1 MMFLR
6 TYLRALAT
14 LRQHAWVAGILV
26 LANLLVAG
34 LQFVDPLLFGR
45 VVELLTRS
53 STMTTD
59 QLWQEGGTLLGIWAA
74 VGIAGIAASIVST
87 LHAERMAHR
96 MRLMAM
102 ARYFGHVL
110 HLPPEFHGDAH
121 SGRLVKTMIGGADS
135 LFWLWLS
142 FFRDQLATFVA
153 ALVLLPLTVF
163 LNWRLALVLIALTL
177 LFCIA
182 TVLVITHTEEGQ
194 ARAQRWQI
202 QLAGTAQ
209 DALANVIV
217 MQSFT
222 RLAAEQSLFREIV
235 QKVIQHQFPVLNW
248 WAVVGVMTRAACTIT
263 VIAIVVYG
271 TVLHLRGQAT
281 VGEIV
286 SFMGLAT
293 LLINRLDSAMIFLAR
308 LFSEVPGLNAFFAV
322 LDAQSTV
329 PEKPGAPALV
339 VQRGE
344 VAFEQVG
351 FRYPSGE
358 RVLSEVDFTAAA
370 GSVVALVGHTGAG
383 KRTAMA
389 LLQRMWDPQEG
400 RIAIDGHD
408 LRDVSV
414 ESLRRNIGVVFQ
426 EAMLL
431 NRTIRENLLIG
442 KPDAT
447 QAELEAACIVADA
460 HEFIVRQADGYDT
473 MVGERGATL
482 SGGQRQRLAI
492 ARALLK
498 DPPIL
503 VLDEATS
510 ALDAATEARVASAL
524 RRLMAGRTTFIIA
537 HRLSTVRDAD
547 QILVFEHG
555 HIVERG
561 SFAELVA
568 QGGPFASLVA
578 TQLTPAQ

>member
-1 MMFLR
+1 MTFLR
-6 TYLRALAT
+6 IYLRAIGT
-14 LRQHAWVAGILV
+14 LRESMWLAIMLV
-26 LANLLVAG
+26 VANLVVAA
-34 LQFVDPLLFGR
+34 LQFMDPLLFGR

-53 STMTTD
+53 STMSAD
-59 QLWQEGGTLLGIWAA
+59 ELWREGGTLIGIWAL
-74 VGIAGIAASIVST
+74 VGLLGIAASIVST

-96 MRLMAM
+96 LRLAAM
-102 ARYFGHVL
+102 NRYFGHVL

-135 LFWLWLS
+135 MFWLWLS
-142 FFRDQLATFVA
+142 FFRDQLSTFVA

-163 LNWRLALVLIALTL
+163 LNWQLALLLIALTT
-177 LFCIA
+177 LFCVA
-182 TVLVITHTEEGQ
+182 TVLVVVHTEEGQ

-209 DALANVIV
+209 DALANVVV

-222 RLAAEQSLFREIV
+222 RLAAEQSLFREII
-235 QKVIQHQFPVLNW
+235 QKVIAHQFPVLNW

-263 VIAIVVYG
+263 VIAIVVLG
-271 TVLHLRGQAT
+271 TVLHVRGQAT

-293 LLINRLDSAMIFLAR
+293 LLINRLDSAMLFLAR
-308 LFSEVPGLNAFFAV
+308 LFAEVPGLRAFFEV

-329 PEKPGAPALV
+329 PEKPNAPALAV
-339 VQRGE
+339 TQGE
-344 VAFEQVG
+344 VAFDRVG
-351 FRYPSGE
+351 FRYPNGDA
-358 RVLSEVDFTAAA
+358 VLSDVHFTAAA

-383 KRTAMA
+383 KTTAMA
-389 LLQRMWDPQEG
+389 LLQRMWDPQDG
-400 RIAIDGHD
+400 SITIDGQD

-447 QAELEAACIVADA
+447 QAELEAACVVADA
-460 HEFIVRQADGYDT
+460 HEFIARQADGYDT

-510 ALDAATEARVASAL
+510 ALDAATEARVAAAL
-524 RRLMAGRTTFIIA
+524 RRLMTGRTTFIIA

-547 QILVFEHG
+547 QILVFEQG
-555 HIVERG
+555 RIVERG
-561 SFAELVA
+561 SFAELVSRR
-568 QGGPFASLVA
+568 GRFADLVA
-578 TQLTPAQ
+578 TQLTPAM

>member
-74 VGIAGIAASIVST
+74 VGIAGIGASIVST

-383 KRTAMA
+383 KSTAMA

-510 ALDAATEARVASAL
+510 ALDAATEARVAGAL

-555 HIVERG
+555 RIVERG
-561 SFAELVA
+561 SFAALVA
-568 QGGPFASLVA
+568 QDGPFASLVA